1 MELLITARNL
11 ELNDQIRTYVQKKFA
26 PLGRRLRGIREA
38 KVEIQHQATR
48 SAQDNVVVQVTL
60 SVNGTLLRAQERAAT
75 VNAAV
80 DVVAQALD
88 RQVMRYKE
96 RHFASLRAK
105 KGGAHS
111 SIRAPAAAERPSG
124 EEPESVIAPSGN
136 VVRVKRFAMKP
147 LSIEDAAEQM
157 EFLGHEFFFFINA
170 ATNQY
175 NVIYRRRDGNY
186 TVIEPER

>member
-1 MELLITARNL
+1 MELNITARNL
-11 ELNDQIRTYVQKKFA
+11 ELNDQIRMYVQKKFA
-26 PLGRRLRGIREA
+26 PLGRRLQGIGEA
-38 KVEIQHQATR
+38 KVEIQRQPTR

-60 SVNGTLLRAQERAAT
+60 SVNHTLLRAEERAPT
-75 VNAAV
+75 VNAAI

-96 RHFASLRAK
+96 RHFARLKAK
-105 KGGAHS
+105 KSGAYS
-111 SIRAPAAAERPSG
+111 SIRMPETEEQTSG
-124 EEPESVIAPSGN
+124 EEPEPVIAPSGT

-147 LSIEDAAEQM
+147 LSVEEAAEQM

-175 NVIYRRRDGNY
+175 NVIYRRRDGDY

>member
-11 ELNDQIRTYVQKKFA
+11 ELNDSVESYIQKKFA
-26 PLGRRLRGIREA
+26 PLGRRLRGIGEA
-38 KVEIQHQATR
+38 KVEIQRQRTR

-60 SVNGTLLRAQERAAT
+60 IVNHTLLRAEERAPT

-80 DVVAQALD
+80 DMVAQALE
-88 RQVMRYKE
+88 RQVMRYKG
-96 RHFASLRAK
+96 RHFASLNAK
-105 KGGAHS
+105 KSGAHS
-111 SIRAPAAAERPSG
+111 SIRTPEAEEQPSG
-124 EEPESVIAPSGN
+124 EEPELVIAPSGN

-147 LSIEDAAEQM
+147 VSVEEAAEQM

-175 NVIYRRRDGNY
+175 NVIYRRRDGDY
-186 TVIEPER
+186 TVIEQER

>member
-1 MELLITARNL
+1 MELNITARNL

-26 PLGRRLRGIREA
+26 PLGRRLRGIGEA
-38 KVEIQHQATR
+38 KVEIQRQPTR

-60 SVNGTLLRAQERAAT
+60 SVNGTILRAQERAAT

-105 KGGAHS
+105 KGGDYS
-111 SIRAPAAAERPSG
+111 SIRAPAAERPSG

-147 LSIEDAAEQM
+147 LSVEEAAEQM

-175 NVIYRRRDGNY
+175 NVIYLRRDGNY
-186 TVIEPER
+186 TVIEPEAL

>member
-1 MELLITARNL
+1 MELVITARNL
-11 ELNDQIRTYVQKKFA
+11 ELNDSIESYIQKKFA
-26 PLGRRLRGIREA
+26 PLGRRLQGIGEA
-38 KVEIQHQATR
+38 KVEIHRQPTR
-48 SAQDNVVVQVTL
+48 SAQDTVVVQVTL
-60 SVNGTLLRAQERAAT
+60 SVNHTLLRAEERAPT

-96 RHFASLRAK
+96 RHFASLKAK
-105 KGGAHS
+105 KSGAHP
-111 SIRAPAAAERPSG
+111 SIRTREAEEQPPA
-124 EEPESVIAPSGN
+124 EEPELVIAPSGT

-147 LSIEDAAEQM
+147 LSVEEAASQM

-175 NVIYRRRDGNY
+175 NVIYRRRDGDY
-186 TVIEPER
+186 TVITPER

>member
-11 ELNDQIRTYVQKKFA
+11 ELNDSIEAYIQKKFA
-26 PLGRRLRGIREA
+26 PLGRRLRGIGEA
-38 KVEIQHQATR
+38 KVEIQRQATR

-105 KGGAHS
+105 KAGVHS
-111 SIRAPAAAERPSG
+111 SIRASETEEPLSG
-124 EEPESVIAPSGN
+124 EEPELVIAPSGS

-147 LSIEDAAEQM
+147 LSVEDAAEQM

-170 ATNQY
+170 ASNQY
-175 NVIYRRRDGNY
+175 NVIYRRRDGDY